1 MNTFIYE
8 NDKLGIIN
16 NDIEK
21 FINKYFNKYIIDRG
35 PNNYLFIKNG
45 LVVRYIFNDT
55 LNNHIYTKDD
65 IKKLIILNN
74 IMNIITDLQQ
84 FNTIENSS
92 NIFNQTNINIGT
104 FECGCI
110 YSEEYPCNCTMI
122 NGKWHKQS
130 NKVSNLEE
138 EMDIN

>member
-16 NDIEK
+16 NDIQK
-21 FINKYFNKYIIDRG
+21 FLNKYFNKYIIDRG
-35 PNNYLFIKNG
+35 PDNYLFIENG

-55 LNNHIYTKDD
+55 LSRKQNIND

-74 IMNIITDLQQ
+74 IMNIITDIQE
-84 FNTIENSS
+84 FSNTENASI
-92 NIFNQTNINIGT
+92 IFNQTDVNIDT

-122 NGKWHKQS
+122 NGKWYKQS
-130 NKVSNLEE
+130 YKVSNLEE

>member
-16 NDIEK
+16 NDIQK
-21 FINKYFNKYIIDRG
+21 FLNKYFNKYIIDRG
-35 PNNYLFIKNG
+35 PNNYLFIENG

-55 LNNHIYTKDD
+55 LSRKQNIND

-74 IMNIITDLQQ
+74 IMNIITDIQE
-84 FNTIENSS
+84 FSNTENASI
-92 NIFNQTNINIGT
+92 IFNQTDVNIDT

-122 NGKWHKQS
+122 NGKWYKQS
-130 NKVSNLEE
+130 YKVSNLEE